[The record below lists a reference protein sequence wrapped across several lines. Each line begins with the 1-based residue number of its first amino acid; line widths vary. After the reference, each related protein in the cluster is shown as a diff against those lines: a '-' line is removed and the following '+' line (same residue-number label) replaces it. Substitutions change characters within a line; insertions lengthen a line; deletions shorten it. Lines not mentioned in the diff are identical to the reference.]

1 MNKVTRLLGSTA
13 LATGLIFGGS
23 TGVAF
28 ANDGHERDNHK
39 SSYSK
44 DYNNNNDRR
53 GNDHRSRDGRN
64 SHHND
69 YKYLYRCS
77 SWRGHHHWY
86 EWSDRYEHRRN
97 CDFVLKVRVRY

>member
-1 MNKVTRLLGSTA
+1 MNKVTRLLGSAA

-28 ANDGHERDNHK
+28 ANDNDYRDSHK
-39 SSYSK
+39 SSY
-44 DYNNNNDRR
+44 DNRDRR
-53 GNDHRSRDGRN
+53 DDDRRYDGRH
-64 SHHND
+64 SYHND

>member
-1 MNKVTRLLGSTA
+1 MNKVTRLLGSAA

-28 ANDGHERDNHK
+28 ANDGHDNNNR
-39 SSYSK
+39 SSY
-44 DYNNNNDRR
+44 DNRNDRR
-53 GNDHRSRDGRN
+53 DNDRGYDGRN
-64 SHHND
+64 SYHND

-77 SWRGHHHWY
+77 NWRGHHYWY

>member
-1 MNKVTRLLGSTA
+1 MNKVTRLLGSAA

-23 TGVAF
+23 TGVAL
-28 ANDGHERDNHK
+28 ANDDSR
-39 SSYSK
+39 SSYDRSARY
-44 DYNNNNDRR
+44 DNDNRN
-53 GNDHRSRDGRN
+53 GDHRYDGRN
-64 SHHND
+64 SGYHHND

-77 SWRGHHHWY
+77 NWRGHHHWY

>member
-1 MNKVTRLLGSTA
+1 MNKVTRLLGSAA

-28 ANDGHERDNHK
+28 ANDNNYRDSHK
-39 SSYSK
+39 SSY
-44 DYNNNNDRR
+44 DNRGDDRR
-53 GNDHRSRDGRN
+53 YDGRN
-64 SHHND
+64 SYHND

-97 CDFVLKVRVRY
+97 CDFILKVRVRY